1 MFTKI
6 DLQHLGQNIVYLKPV
21 EIADLP
27 DDVQA
32 QAQAGDI
39 KTLFAVH
46 NTKGEQVALVASRGI
61 ATHLAAEHHM
71 QLVTLH

>member
-1 MFTKI
+1 MFTKN
-6 DLQHLGQNIVYLKPV
+6 DLQVLGQNIVYLKPV
-21 EIADLP
+21 ATADLP
-27 DDVQA
+27 DDVR
-32 QAQAGDI
+32 AQAGDL

-46 NTKGEQVALVASRGI
+46 NTMGEQVALVANEGI

>member
-1 MFTKI
+1 MFTKK
-6 DLQHLGQNIVYLKPV
+6 DFADLGQNIVYLKPV
-21 EIADLP
+21 ATADLP
-27 DDVQA
+27 DEVR
-32 QAQAGDI
+32 AQAGDL

-46 NTKGEQVALVASRGI
+46 NTKGEQVALVASEGI

>member
-1 MFTKI
+1 MFTKN
-6 DLQHLGQNIVYLKPV
+6 DLHVLGQNIVYLKPV
-21 EIADLP
+21 ATADLP

-32 QAQAGDI
+32 QAGDL

-46 NTKGEQVALVASRGI
+46 NTMVEQVALVASEGI